1 MKLYISHMYSLTTFK
16 VFPKGIQKKV
26 NYVSLRVVIEQ
37 TVTKNKT
44 LNVLTNEN
52 IDNLGGSYTIINQLA

>member
-26 NYVSLRVVIEQ
+26 NYVSLRVDVF
-37 TVTKNKT
+37 TDTHTKF
-44 LNVLTNEN
+44 
-52 IDNLGGSYTIINQLA
+52 LGGMLKLTSTELFIRYSYSHF